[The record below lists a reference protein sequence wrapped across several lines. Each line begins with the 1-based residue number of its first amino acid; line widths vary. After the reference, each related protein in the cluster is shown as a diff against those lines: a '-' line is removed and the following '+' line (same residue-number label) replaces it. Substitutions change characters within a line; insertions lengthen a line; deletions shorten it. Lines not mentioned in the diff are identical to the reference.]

1 MTLRT
6 TFCSFL
12 YLLRVAT
19 CAAPTALTTGS
30 GNDTEAAW
38 SPDGKQVMF
47 QSDRSGT
54 LDLYLLDESTGRV
67 EPIVQGP
74 GHACFPAWSP
84 DGKWI
89 VYSYAHFT
97 KTAFEAKQTGGQDG
111 YNLFIVPAVG
121 GEPRRLT
128 SGQHRDYC
136 ATFSRDGKTI
146 YFSSTRGNDGRYAS
160 VSILTIPT
168 TGGEPKTLLKCDQR
182 DRAAVQATFSPDGR
196 VMAYGH
202 VAGYRGQ
209 WGIWL
214 ARADAPTDSI
224 ALTAPDVPF
233 YGPRWH
239 PTKALLACTGSRRGD
254 RGWQVYLV
262 CLRTGQLQRVSVGP
276 GNSRSPAWSPDGK
289 WLVFEDNRTGS
300 YKLYRLPAPE
310 FAPEAEQALPSAQSP
325 AELVLHYDFVQRQDK
340 VLKDLSPMG
349 NDGQVAGNVLWRD
362 GAASFTNKGAYI
374 TIAKAKGLDFEAG
387 PFSVQATVEATAR
400 GEDLGFICMGEYPG
414 NRLGWQLFVG
424 KKLGVRFNSRNTEL
438 LYRGTHSTAPL
449 PLGRTVTML
458 GVRDASGFVK
468 LYLDGARQPYAPGD
482 AFYSYGE
489 PKQVRIGTQ
498 YDGTR
503 PFQGWIHEIKVYR
516 GEVSAE
522 GSLRQAL
529 ARFWSE

>member
-1 MTLRT
+1 MTCRITL
-6 TFCSFL
+6 CC
-12 YLLRVAT
+12 LLFVSGSAT
-19 CAAPTALTTGS
+19 CAALAALTTGS

-38 SPDGKQVMF
+38 SPDGSQIVF

-54 LDLYLLDESTGRV
+54 LDLYLLSVATRRV
-67 EPIVQGP
+67 KPIVQGP

-84 DGKWI
+84 DGKSI

-97 KTAFEAKQTGGQDG
+97 KTAFEAKHGGGQDG
-111 YNLFIVPAVG
+111 YNLFVVPAAG
-121 GEPRRLT
+121 GEPRQLT
-128 SGQHRDYC
+128 SGRHRDYC

-146 YFSSTRGNDGRYAS
+146 YFSSTRGSDGRNAAAS
-160 VSILTIPT
+160 VLAIPA
-168 TGGEPKTLLKCDQR
+168 TGGEHKMLLKCDQR

-196 VMAYGH
+196 AMAYGH

-214 ARADAPTDSI
+214 ARAAAPTDSI
-224 ALTAPDVPF
+224 ALTLPDVPF

-239 PTKALLACTGSRRGD
+239 PAKPLLACTGFRHGD
-254 RGWQVYLV
+254 GGWQVYLV
-262 CLRTGQLQRVSVGP
+262 CPRTGQLQRVGTGP
-276 GNSRSPAWSPDGK
+276 GNSRSPAWSPDGM
-289 WLVFEDNRTGS
+289 WLVFENNRSAS
-300 YKLYRLPAPE
+300 YKLYRMPAPE
-310 FAPEAEQALPSAQSP
+310 FVPEQGQAPSSAQSP
-325 AELVLHYDFVQRQDK
+325 TELVLHYDFVQRPGK

-349 NDGQVAGNVLWRD
+349 NDGQVTGDVQWRD
-362 GAASFTNKGAYI
+362 GAASFTNRGAYI
-374 TIAKAKGLDFEAG
+374 TIPEAKGFDFGAE

-400 GEDLGFICMGEYPG
+400 GKDLGFICMGEYPR

-424 KKLGVRFNSRNTEL
+424 EKLGLRFNSRNTEL

-449 PLGRTVTML
+449 PLGRTVTVL
-458 GVRDASGFVK
+458 GVRDTNGFVK
-468 LYLDGARQPYAPGD
+468 LYVDGARQPYLPGG
-482 AFYSYGE
+482 AFYSYGA

-516 GEVSAE
+516 GEASAE

-529 ARFWSE
+529 ARFWSR